1 MYLISTG
8 KSSSTSSIEITS
20 LFTTHDFAARI
31 FIDTPSSC
39 RNKIWFLNF

>member
-31 FIDTPSSC
+31 FIDTPLHVEIKYGS
-39 RNKIWFLNF
+39 